1 MESVAI
7 VSAAKSP
14 LQSSLCIGDGID
26 RRNLAR
32 SALTVKPGEDMVHV
46 TRGKYIVGHKCA
58 INDPISKVRELPR
71 VDDGVPPRMPMP
83 PPAVRIL
90 AIFLLYSAMCPLV
103 ALSDAIVVSKAMT
116 ASTIAEIFVDDN
128 GIRVEMEIGAQDI
141 AAFRNLLPDEVYEK
155 LGGEPRLWAER
166 VETFF
171 EHDWVI
177 RLDDGEPLP
186 AKIVQLIARPRIRR
200 DEITGEPVP
209 VQPAD
214 ADRVLFVELAYSWSN
229 RPKSLAITPPLNED
243 RQTTMANIGFVLYHC
258 GVAVNDFR
266 YLGAKS
272 TVDLDWDDPWYSRFR
287 HRNLKRQF
295 DAPLSVFLYVEHFEV
310 RKEIIVR
317 PKDLQQWIDL
327 GLENTEVIPLEEQ
340 EPLKQQVAKFLEDR
354 SPVMI
359 DGQQA
364 EGTLD
369 RIHFIRRSLRMT
381 GVVDPPE
388 DLDVNGATLGVIFVY
403 PIERLPQEVS
413 LTWDLFTPRIQQVPA
428 AATDEAGGLPSIL
441 SPNEPEL
448 QWRNFL
454 TNPTTPAMIAIT
466 SPETPTIVFPLVS
479 GICFGVVVLLIPI
492 GLWKAKQGG
501 GRPKRLLPAG
511 AILLVIGVLSLP
523 YRELR
528 CRIRCREE
536 WSYNLATQRRYCT
549 PCYTTLTVHSTFATR
564 VSFTTAWPQASR
576 AIC

>member
-1 MESVAI
+1 
-7 VSAAKSP
+7 
-14 LQSSLCIGDGID
+14 
-26 RRNLAR
+26 
-32 SALTVKPGEDMVHV
+32 
-46 TRGKYIVGHKCA
+46 
-58 INDPISKVRELPR
+58 
-71 VDDGVPPRMPMP
+71 
-83 PPAVRIL
+83 
-90 AIFLLYSAMCPLV
+90 
-103 ALSDAIVVSKAMT
+103 
-116 ASTIAEIFVDDN
+116 
-128 GIRVEMEIGAQDI
+128 
-141 AAFRNLLPDEVYEK
+141 
-155 LGGEPRLWAER
+155 
-166 VETFF
+166 
-171 EHDWVI
+171 
-177 RLDDGEPLP
+177 
-186 AKIVQLIARPRIRR
+186 
-200 DEITGEPVP
+200 
-209 VQPAD
+209 
-214 ADRVLFVELAYSWSN
+214 
-229 RPKSLAITPPLNED
+229 
-243 RQTTMANIGFVLYHC
+243 MANIGFVLYHC

-523 YRELR
+523 YARTSLPNPLSRRVVVQPRNAEEVLHALLYNAYRAFDIRDESLIYDRLAASISGDLLTDVYLQVRRSTELENQGGARVKVDQVDILEVADEQATHGSQFPYR
-528 CRIRCREE
+528 CRWTAAGAVGHWGHIHRRINQYDALITIEPVNGIWKIAGIDLREE
-536 WSYNLATQRRYCT
+536 QRVD
-549 PCYTTLTVHSTFATR
+549 P
-564 VSFTTAWPQASR
+564 TAANPPADASVR
-576 AIC
+576 